1 MKAVTTLCAGALAGA
16 TILLLAPRAE
26 AQLVIKHPKDHP
38 PYIAEL
44 EPHLDLL
51 PWGRPWGGVSG
62 KYGYRGTRAIDLG
75 GGFRATIKVA
85 DPVIPKLNNS
95 IGITFGV
102 DVTNCYFCSKDWSLW
117 TPVGVNWTFYLT
129 RDWSVFGDLGF
140 VLRSNGFY
148 SDAYPDFFAMAGGRW
163 HFSDRASL
171 TVRLGYPF
179 ISVGVSFFAG

>member
-1 MKAVTTLCAGALAGA
+1 MKAVTTLCAGALAA
-16 TILLLAPRAE
+16 SALLLFAPSAE
-26 AQLVIKHPKDHP
+26 AQLIIKNPKDHP

-44 EPHLDLL
+44 EPHLDVL
-51 PWGRPWGGVSG
+51 PWGRTYGYGTG
-62 KYGYRGTRAIDLG
+62 KYGFHGASVDLG

-95 IGITFGV
+95 IGITFGI
-102 DVTNCYFCSKDWSLW
+102 DATNCGFCTKSWSLW

-140 VLRSNGFY
+140 ILRSNGFY
-148 SDAYPDFFAMAGGRW
+148 ADAYPDFFAMVGGRW
-163 HFSDRASL
+163 HFSDKASL

-179 ISVGVSFFAG
+179 ISAGVSFFAG